1 MILVPALAVVQI
13 MKLRAETEAMN
24 AGSAKVRREMKFQC
38 RENIETCELFMS
50 RPLNPL
56 GCDKI
61 LEHGQFCLYYRSV
74 FCVSN
79 YRDCFINEH
88 LLASQNV
95 QNYIQTSVESC
106 KSDGRDEL

>member
-13 MKLRAETEAMN
+13 MKLRAESEAQ
-24 AGSAKVRREMKFQC
+24 SAASINVRREMKFQC

-50 RPLNPL
+50 RHLNPL

-74 FCVSN
+74 VCVSN
-79 YRDCFINEH
+79 
-88 LLASQNV
+88 
-95 QNYIQTSVESC
+95 
-106 KSDGRDEL
+106 K